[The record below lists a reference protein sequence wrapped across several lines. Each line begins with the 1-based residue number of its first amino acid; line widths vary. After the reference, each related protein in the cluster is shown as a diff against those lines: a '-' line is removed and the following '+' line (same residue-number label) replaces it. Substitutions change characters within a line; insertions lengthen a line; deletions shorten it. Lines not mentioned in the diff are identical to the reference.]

1 MNYKITNFFAVFCFC
16 LVMVAT
22 PPVLANTIN
31 KDFSSI
37 SVKVISSNITLNK
50 LFEELENQTP
60 YSFSLGEQIIE
71 YKKEFNINY
80 NNLTLKEVLI
90 DISNRAELEYQFE
103 SHSILIRPNSNF
115 KSNQLVSQ
123 SVINGIVTDENGM
136 PLPGANVLEK
146 GTLNGVYTDFDG
158 KFTLNITTE
167 TPELEVSYV
176 GYLTKLITIYGRSN
190 ITITLDSDTNAL
202 DEILVIGY
210 GEQSR
215 AKNVGAVGKIKE
227 EDLAKVAS
235 SSFEGQIA
243 GKMSGVVINQSSG
256 QPGADSQIVIRGI
269 GTLTAGTNPLIVV
282 DGFPLSE
289 GSSLNSINPNDIE
302 NINVLKDA
310 ASASIYGSRAA
321 NGVILVTTKMGN
333 KNAETVITFDTYGG
347 MQEQSS
353 GVELVDAYQFAQF
366 ISEARNW
373 GYVSKDPTNRSESDP
388 NSVRVTKTINGQGI
402 DGREL
407 NLDFLQPYLDGET
420 GLTNTD
426 WIDVAFRSAPI
437 QNYNLSAAGG
447 NEKTRFY
454 NSVGYFKQEGIILGS
469 DLERYSVAVNLE
481 SQLSKRIKLGTNL
494 KVSYT
499 DQNALD
505 QASRSSGALGL
516 IPVSLPYYSPYN
528 ADGSINISD
537 QIINEQREIEGVR
550 INGTPV
556 ENLLAT
562 STMVKD
568 NNTQFRSFGNMFVG
582 IELIKNLEYKLSM
595 GGDYD
600 NYIRNYYYPSDVG
613 SYRTPAPRSDAN
625 ASQEKTTRFNY
636 IVEHTLNYDANF
648 KNHNIN
654 VLAGHTFQKERISST
669 VVNGTGFADNNI
681 QSIAGASAHTS
692 VYDLGIWTLE
702 SYFTRLQYDYN
713 SKYLF
718 SAAIR
723 RDGSSRFGS
732 NNRWGNFP
740 SISGGW
746 VFTNEN
752 FFPFKDV
759 VTFGKISASWGKT
772 GNNQI
777 GNYGSQALVT
787 ESNYVQQGALAPG
800 YITTSSPNPDLGW
813 EIASSFNYGF
823 ELELFHKLNLSAA
836 YYKTNTNDLLLEVPV
851 PQQTGY
857 TNVLAN
863 IGEMENKGF
872 EFEANLNNV
881 MIGEVGLGFNANVT
895 TYNNKVLELGPGQEQ
910 IATGSDQLFVT
921 KVGGSI
927 AEIYGYEVDGVFKTQ
942 AEIDNSPH
950 LDGTLTGDYKVKDI
964 NNDGVINDSDKISK
978 GTYTPDF
985 VYGFGGNVTYKGFDF
1000 SFNFVGVSGRTLMD
1014 GEMSIYTES
1023 GEGFAVPST
1032 YYFENRYH
1040 PTNNPNGFLG
1050 QPNFGNFSNSRK
1062 LVNTS
1067 VAVEENNG
1075 DYIRL
1080 RDIRLAYNFT
1090 PDFLEKIKL
1099 KSLQIYLSGNNVFTK
1114 TDYRGWNPDGTSSNI
1129 LTSGYNSGSNYPVAK
1144 MFLVGLKISL

>member
-1 MNYKITNFFAVFCFC
+1 MKYKITNFFAFICFC
-16 LVMVAT
+16 LVTVIT
-22 PPVLANTIN
+22 PSALANPIN
-31 KDFSSI
+31 EDFTRI
-37 SVKVISSNITLNK
+37 SVKIISSNITLNN
-50 LFEELENQTP
+50 LFEEIEKQTH
-60 YSFSLGEQIIE
+60 YNFSLGEDVIE
-71 YKKEFNINY
+71 SKQEFNINY
-80 NNLTLKEVLI
+80 NNLTLKEVLK
-90 DISNRAELEYQFE
+90 DISNRADLDYQIE
-103 SHSILIRPNSNF
+103 NNSILIRPNLNF
-115 KSNQLVSQ
+115 KLKNEISQ
-123 SVINGIVTDENGM
+123 SVISGEVLDENGM

-158 KFTLNITTE
+158 KFHLNLTT
-167 TPELEVSYV
+167 TNPLLEVSYV
-176 GYLTKLITIYGRSN
+176 GYTTKFVEVVGSNLTISLTADSN
-190 ITITLDSDTNAL
+190 SL
-202 DEILVIGY
+202 DEILLIGY

-215 AKNVGAVGKIKE
+215 AKNAGAIGQINE
-227 EDLAKVAS
+227 EALDKVAS
-235 SSFEGQIA
+235 SSFEGQIS
-243 GKMSGVVINQSSG
+243 GKMSGVVVNQSNG
-256 QPGADSQIVIRGI
+256 QPGASSQIVIRGI

-302 NINVLKDA
+302 TINVLKDA

-321 NGVILVTTKMGN
+321 NGVILVTTKKGK
-333 KNAETVITFDTYGG
+333 KNAGTVITFDTYGG
-347 MQEQSS
+347 MQEATS
-353 GVELVDAYQFAQF
+353 GVELVDGYQFAQF
-366 ISEARNW
+366 ITEARNW
-373 GYVSKDPTNRSESDP
+373 GYVSKDPANRNESDP

-407 NLDFLQPYLDGET
+407 NLDFLHPYLDGEE

-426 WIDVAFRSAPI
+426 WMDVAFRSAPI
-437 QNYNLSAAGG
+437 SNYNLSVAGG

-454 NSVGYFKQEGIILGS
+454 NSVGYFKQDGVILGS

-481 SQLSKRIKLGTNL
+481 SQLTKKIKFGSNI
-494 KVSYT
+494 KASYS

-505 QASRSSGALGL
+505 QGSRSSGALGL
-516 IPVSLPYYSPYN
+516 LPLSLPYYSPYN

-537 QIINEQREIEGVR
+537 QIVNEQREIEGVR

-562 STMVKD
+562 STYVTD
-568 NNTQFRSFGNMFVG
+568 NRTQFRSFGNMFVA
-582 IELIKNLEYKLSM
+582 IELVKNLEYKLSV

-600 NYIRNYYYPSDVG
+600 NYVRNYYYPSDVG

-625 ASQEKTTRFNY
+625 ASQEITTRLNY
-636 IVEHTLNYDANF
+636 IIENTLTYDVSF
-648 KNHNIN
+648 GKNNLN
-654 VLAGHTFQKERISST
+654 VLAGYTFQKERISST

-692 VYDLGIWTLE
+692 DYNLGVWTLE
-702 SYFTRLQYDYN
+702 SYFTRLQYDYD

-746 VFTNEN
+746 IFTNED

-759 VTFGKISASWGKT
+759 LTFGKLSASWGKT

-777 GNYGSQALVT
+777 GNYASQALVT
-787 ESNYVQQGALAPG
+787 ESNYTFQGSLAPG

-813 EIASSFNYGF
+813 EIASSFNYG
-823 ELELFHKLNLSAA
+823 LELGFFNKLNINMA
-836 YYKTNTNDLLLEVPV
+836 YYKTNTQDLLLEVPV

-857 TNVLAN
+857 TTVLAN

-872 EFEANLNNV
+872 EFEADLNNV
-881 MIGEVGLGFNANVT
+881 IFGEFVLGFNANFT

-910 IATGSDQLFVT
+910 IATGTDQSFIT

-942 AEIDNSPH
+942 SDIDNSPH
-950 LDGTLTGDYKVKDI
+950 LDGTLTGDYRVKDI
-964 NNDGVINDSDKISK
+964 NNDGLINDDDKISK
-978 GTYTPDF
+978 GTFTPDF
-985 VYGFGGNVTYKGFDF
+985 VYGFGSNVTYKGFDF
-1000 SFNFVGVSGRTLMD
+1000 SFNFVGISGRTLMD
-1014 GEMSIYTES
+1014 GDMSSLTES

-1040 PTNNPNGFLG
+1040 PTNNPDGFLG

-1062 LVNTS
+1062 LLNSS
-1067 VAVEENNG
+1067 VVVEENNG
-1075 DYIRL
+1075 DYFRL
-1080 RDIRLAYNFT
+1080 RDIRLAYNFSSEL
-1090 PDFLEKIKL
+1090 LEKIKL
-1099 KSLQIYLSGNNVFTK
+1099 KSLQVYLSGNNVFTK
-1114 TDYRGWNPDGTSSNI
+1114 TKYRGWNPDGTSSNI
-1129 LTSGYNSGSNYPVAK
+1129 LTSGYNTGSNYPVSK
-1144 MFLVGLKISL
+1144 TYLMGLRVSL